1 MRAILA
7 AMLLLGCTVLAH
19 GQANPAARPARDV
32 TALAGS
38 WNGSHLEQ
46 RQSCRA
52 SQNNGFHGTYSE
64 YGIFVDTV
72 GHAIVVNEA
81 GITGLTCTWTGQYR
95 DDNGQTSISGT
106 LSCSDGRMGT
116 FETRGF
122 FVLATMMSVRLNAQ
136 LSGSESCSIDVI
148 LSGARF

>member
-1 MRAILA
+1 MRALWAAIPFLA
-7 AMLLLGCTVLAH
+7 WAAVAN
-19 GQANPAARPARDV
+19 GQANPAGRPVRDI
-32 TALAGS
+32 TALAGA

-72 GHAIVVNEA
+72 GHSIVVNEA

-95 DDNGQTSISGT
+95 DDDGQMRITGT

-116 FETRGF
+116 FDARGF
-122 FVLATMMSVRLNAQ
+122 FVLATMMSMRLNVQ
-136 LSGSESCSIDVI
+136 LSGSESCSIDAI